1 MCNDNVS
8 CNGNVAWQVAEGAIK
23 VCTGAMLYND
33 PENIT
38 LTTLKRIFTEMA
50 GLFPDQV
57 FSMGGDEPYI
67 IGNCTLESVVAM
79 EQELARCV
87 NRDHRHKKAYR
98 PLSLAFAWLS
108 LRLSRACL
116 GGNHRNVIRDSV
128 PCCGV

>member
-1 MCNDNVS
+1 MT
-8 CNGNVAWQVAEGAIK
+8 WQVAEGAIK

-87 NRDHRHKKAYR
+87 TTTTGGAQESTP
-98 PLSLAFAWLS
+98 PLFSLFCLAFLAS
-108 LRLSRACL
+108 VPSLSRQTFNFDCYAAQKD
-116 GGNHRNVIRDSV
+116 VSAPASV
-128 PCCGV
+128 AGAS